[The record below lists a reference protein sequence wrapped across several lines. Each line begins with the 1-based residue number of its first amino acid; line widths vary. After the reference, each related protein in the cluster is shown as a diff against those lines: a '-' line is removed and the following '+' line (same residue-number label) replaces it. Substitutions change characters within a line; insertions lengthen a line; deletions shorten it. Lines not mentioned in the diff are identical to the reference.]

1 MKTLFLAWQ
10 DTEQTR
16 RWFPIGRLD
25 ADVKKSNYNFQYV
38 RGAELAHDEAGLE
51 PLDAF
56 PDFTEVY
63 RSSEL
68 FPLFKNRVVTP
79 ERTDFAEYLRQ
90 LDLEP
95 NANPLEILEVTGG
108 TRQTDSLEVFP
119 KIHRTSKGGFQCKFL
134 LHGWRHVNQAAQDR
148 LAILQ
153 AGDRLVVAIELNN
166 PVSGLALQ
174 LETPDYHMIG
184 WTPRYL
190 VNDLVKAI
198 AESPGRVSAKLLQT
212 NPAPAP
218 ARQRYLICLQ
228 GHWPENYEPMSGEEY
243 QPFGSPNRVA
253 SYLNTA
259 GQTRSAHRRSG
270 KVRKKRR

>member
-10 DTEQTR
+10 DAAATR

-25 ADVKKSNYNFQYV
+25 ANVAKSNYKFAYI
-38 RGAELAHDEAGLE
+38 RGAELAHRQAGLE

-79 ERTDFAEYLRQ
+79 ERTDFADYLRQ

-95 NANPLEILEVTGG
+95 NADPLEILAVTGG

-119 KIHRTSKGGFQCKFL
+119 KIHRNRSGGFQCKFL
-134 LHGWRHVNQAAQDR
+134 LHGWRHVNSAAQEK
-148 LAILQ
+148 LATLQ
-153 AGDRLVVAIELNN
+153 GGERLVVGIELNN

-174 LETPDYHMIG
+174 LQTPDYHMIG

-198 AESPGRVSAKLLQT
+198 AASPGRVSAQLLQT

-218 ARQRYLICLQ
+218 AKQRYLICLQ
-228 GHWPENYEPMSGEEY
+228 GHWPDNYEPMSGEEF
-243 QPFGSPNRVA
+243 QPFAAKNRVTP
-253 SYLNTA
+253 YL
-259 GQTRSAHRRSG
+259 RE
-270 KVRKKRR
+270 KPKKRRR

>member
-10 DTEQTR
+10 DSAATR

-25 ADVKKSNYNFQYV
+25 ADVAKSNYRFGYT
-38 RGAELAHDEAGLE
+38 RGAELAHRDAGLE

-95 NANPLEILEVTGG
+95 NADPLEILAVTGG
-108 TRQTDSLEVFP
+108 TRQTDSLEIFP
-119 KIHRTSKGGFQCKFL
+119 KIHRSPKGGFQCKFL
-134 LHGWRHVNQAAQDR
+134 LHGWRHVNPAAQER
-148 LAILQ
+148 LAMLQ
-153 AGDRLVVAIELNN
+153 PGNPLVAAIELNN
-166 PVSGLALQ
+166 PVSGVALQ
-174 LETPDYHMIG
+174 LETPDYYMIG

-198 AESPGRVSAKLLQT
+198 AESPSRVSARLLQT
-212 NPAPAP
+212 NPVPAP
-218 ARQRYLICLQ
+218 AKQRYLICLQ
-228 GHWPENYEPMSGEEY
+228 GHWPKNYEPMSGQEF
-243 QPFGSPNRVA
+243 QPFASPNRVA
-253 SYLNTA
+253 PYLREKA
-259 GQTRSAHRRSG
+259 QVRRG
-270 KVRKKRR
+270 KKVRKKTKR